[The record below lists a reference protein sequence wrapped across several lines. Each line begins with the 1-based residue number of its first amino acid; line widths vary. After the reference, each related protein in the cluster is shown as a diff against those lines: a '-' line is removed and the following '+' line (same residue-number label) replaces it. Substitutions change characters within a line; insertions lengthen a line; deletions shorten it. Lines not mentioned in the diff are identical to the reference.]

1 MAVVST
7 ELLARQA
14 RLLADM
20 IETLPSCLAPVD
32 QHARCQQLLGQLGWA
47 LERLPAAALASG
59 AGLPG
64 SW

>member
-14 RLLADM
+14 RLLAEM
-20 IETLPSCLAPVD
+20 IETLPCCLAPVD
-32 QHARCQQLLGQLGWA
+32 QHARCRQLLGQLESA
-47 LERLPAAALASG
+47 LERLPAAALAAG

-64 SW
+64 CW